1 MSSTASTPKDIL
13 NSGRISESL
22 LGDAYAKGTGTPVLC
37 EEITGGQGNFWLF
50 DLRSEIEQQL
60 T

>member
-1 MSSTASTPKDIL
+1 MHIT
-13 NSGRISESL
+13 
-22 LGDAYAKGTGTPVLC
+22 KGTGTPVLC